1 MKGATTMVTKKDLT
15 AEVAETT
22 DLSKKDTEE
31 VINAFLDSVKNSL
44 KKGEKV
50 SIAGFGNFEIR
61 ERSARVGRNP
71 RTGESMNIAAS
82 KVPAFKAGKELKE
95 LVK

>member
-1 MKGATTMVTKKDLT
+1 MVTKKDLT
-15 AEVAETT
+15 ATVAEIT
-22 DLSKKDTEE
+22 DRSKKDTEDT
-31 VINAFLDSVKNSL
+31 INAFLESVKNSL

>member
-1 MKGATTMVTKKDLT
+1 MVTKKDLT
-15 AEVAETT
+15 AEVAEIT
-22 DLSKKDTEE
+22 DLSKKDAEDI
-31 VINAFLDSVKNSL
+31 INAFLDSVKNSL

>member
-1 MKGATTMVTKKDLT
+1 MVTKKDLT
-15 AEVAETT
+15 AEVAEIT
-22 DLSKKDTEE
+22 DLSKKDAEDI
-31 VINAFLDSVKNSL
+31 INAFLESVKNSL

-82 KVPAFKAGKELKE
+82 RVPAFKAGKELKE